1 MNANIGSIDRYLR
14 ILIGILIIGYGFF
27 AKSWWGLIGIVP
39 VITALTKYCPVYGI
53 IKFSTNKEK

>member
-1 MNANIGSIDRYLR
+1 MKANIGAIDKYLR

-39 VITALTKYCPVYGI
+39 IITALTNYCPVYGLF
-53 IKFSTNKEK
+53 KFSTNKEK